1 MRITLASGAIIKSN
15 IQATVKQQQHNSS
28 PFLYSTLLFHTIKM
42 PFGYQ
47 CSKCGDAHKE
57 EIVHDV
63 VVKIANVYVKGVYD
77 ECGGVEIQ
85 VESNASTYCSSILAY
100 PMQFAPD
107 LGKWNIPHDSLLATE
122 IYCNG
127 KVHQEPTR
135 QLQMYLLKQK
145 QQSRYCVPPHV
156 RIQDALH
163 VWHLASLP
171 KALPSNNKNTHT
183 AATSSPLSSSNIMN
197 IPKKASSIKTKQ
209 EQEIEYQDVHVP
221 DVW

>member
-1 MRITLASGAIIKSN
+1 
-15 IQATVKQQQHNSS
+15 
-28 PFLYSTLLFHTIKM
+28 M
-42 PFGYQ
+42 PLGYQ
-47 CSKCGDAHKE
+47 CSNCGDAHKE
-57 EIVHDV
+57 EFVHDV

-85 VESNASTYCSSILAY
+85 VESNTPTYCSSILAY

-107 LGKWNIPHDSLLATE
+107 LEKWNIPHDSLLATE

-145 QQSRYCVPPHV
+145 QQSRYCIPPHV

-171 KALPSNNKNTHT
+171 KALPSNNKNTRT
-183 AATSSPLSSSNIMN
+183 GCCCCFFSLVL
-197 IPKKASSIKTKQ
+197 
-209 EQEIEYQDVHVP
+209 EQHYEYSKESVEHQDETGAR
-221 DVW
+221 D